1 MNKQLSSSSW
11 LFKLSL
17 LSLSILAQTAPSISI
32 AMPQLMA
39 TFPEQSQSSIELI
52 ATLPNMGV
60 LLLILFA
67 ESIAKRFGIKRTI
80 LFGLSL
86 YTIGGVL
93 PAFVSNFYIILACR
107 FLMGCGIGLFNPFSV
122 SLMYRFY
129 QGDELND
136 MLGYQNT
143 SQNLGNAAF
152 GFLLSALILFGWRVA
167 FTGFT
172 IGLIPFVLLGAFVM
186 IPDDKPDLQPSK
198 KEKPSLKDS
207 VNGPILALALLFM
220 VVFAMFLML
229 TIKMALFG
237 EETGLFSASSASSI
251 LAGLGLSSM
260 FAAPLFGKLSRLVG
274 NYLLPISF
282 TGIAIGFLLVANA
295 QSIIMVITGVIIA
308 GIFFGWV
315 FPQAFLRVAQV
326 APKNGGTLTT
336 SVVLMG
342 INFGAAFS
350 AVIINSIATTLGFT
364 TTAGILVMCGI
375 GFLILAGLEYLLTFL
390 QSKKVS

>member
-39 TFPEQSQSSIELI
+39 EFPNQSQSSIELI

-80 LFGLSL
+80 LFGLCL
-86 YTIGGVL
+86 YTIGGML

-129 QGDELND
+129 QGQELND

-152 GFLLSALILFGWRVA
+152 GFLLSALILAGWRTA
-167 FTGFT
+167 FTGFA
-172 IGLIPFVLLGAFVM
+172 IGLIPFALLGAFVM
-186 IPDDKPDLQPSK
+186 IPDDKPST
-198 KEKPSLKDS
+198 EKVEKQSLKDS
-207 VNGPILALALLFM
+207 INGPIVGLAFLFM

-237 EETGLFSASSASSI
+237 EDTGLFTASSASSI

-282 TGIAIGFLLVANA
+282 TGIAAGFLIVANA
-295 QSIIMVITGVIIA
+295 QATVTVVLGVILS
-308 GIFFGWV
+308 GVFFGWV
-315 FPQAFLRVAQV
+315 FPQAFSLVAQV

-350 AVIINSIATTLGFT
+350 AVMINAIASALGFT
-364 TTAGILVMCGI
+364 STAGVFIMCGL
-375 GFLILAGLEYLLTFL
+375 GFLILAGLEYVLVFL
-390 QSKKVS
+390 QQKQAKA